1 MKNIAIRK
9 LIKPYAQ
16 PNLMRSTWQIVN
28 TLLPLMILYGLQ
40 GLLYVNGWWALIP
53 IFVLPTAAFMVRTF
67 ILFHDCTHMA
77 LFKSSRSNIIW
88 GHILGIFAF
97 TPYYIWREDHNR
109 HHGTVGN
116 LDKRGIGDI
125 WTMTVDEY
133 LNSSKFKRF
142 YYRIYRNPIILF
154 FIAPMILFGLLNR
167 FPTKKYSKKNH
178 LSLLITNI
186 GILVIALIGVNL
198 IGMTGYLIVQLV
210 TLYFAG
216 MMGIWLFYVQHQFD
230 AVYWENSKKWDFVKA
245 AIEGSSYYK
254 LPKVLQWFSGN
265 IGYHH
270 VHHLNPRI
278 PNYNLP
284 RCHKILSGIESPYTV
299 TFFKSFRL
307 AMLHLYDE
315 TSGRLISYR
324 ALFSNRL

>member
-1 MKNIAIRK
+1 
-9 LIKPYAQ
+9 
-16 PNLMRSTWQIVN
+16 
-28 TLLPLMILYGLQ
+28 MILYGLQ
-40 GLLYVNGWWALIP
+40 AFLYVKGMWALMPVLI
-53 IFVLPTAAFMVRTF
+53 LPTAAFMVRTF

-77 LFKSSRSNIIW
+77 LFKSSKGNIIW

-97 TPYYIWREDHNR
+97 TPYYIWRKDHNR

-167 FPTKKYSKKNH
+167 FPTRKYSKKNH
-178 LSLLITNI
+178 ISLLITNI
-186 GILVIALIGVNL
+186 GILVIAFIGVNL
-198 IGMTGYLIVQLV
+198 IGLTGYLIIQLV

-230 AVYWENSKKWDFVKA
+230 AVYWEKSKKWDFVKA

-270 VHHLNPRI
+270 IHHLNPRI

-284 RCHKILSGIESPYTV
+284 RCHKIISGIESPYTV
-299 TFFKSFRL
+299 TFF
-307 AMLHLYDE
+307 
-315 TSGRLISYR
+315 
-324 ALFSNRL
+324 